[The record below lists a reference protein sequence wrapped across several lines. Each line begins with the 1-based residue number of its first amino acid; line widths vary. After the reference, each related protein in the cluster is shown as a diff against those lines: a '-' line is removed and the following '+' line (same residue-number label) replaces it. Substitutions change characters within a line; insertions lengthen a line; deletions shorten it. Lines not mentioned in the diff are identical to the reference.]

1 MGCGDVV
8 TEMVR
13 QHILMRNRE
22 GVISDN
28 LCRILLDRIEEQGK
42 LSHPVQFGKVN
53 NDKELW

>member
-1 MGCGDVV
+1 
-8 TEMVR
+8 
-13 QHILMRNRE
+13 MRNRE